1 MMSKQS
7 VRGSRRKPYTPPRLT
22 YFGQMNEIVMASP
35 KLGSSNNRGTG
46 SGGSVFRGWKDSY

>member
-1 MMSKQS
+1 MMSKQA

-35 KLGSSNNRGTG
+35 GSATNKGTG
-46 SGGSVFRGWKDSY
+46 DGGSFFRGWKDSY